1 MFTIICAFN
10 FGLDFTLLQ
19 AARTIEESFRLQQD
33 LLEGQEKAIAINQEL
48 VANSSYLTQAIKVGR
63 DSVRHMLTTEQK
75 NLIFEVFDRVSRLQN
90 LVLSEVNWLYTVV
103 YYGACLVVIYVVTAT
118 KQTAD
123 ARLWLFV
130 LVSLNLGLERAVCRW
145 SLPSDG
151 LKVCFLLYQR

>member
-1 MFTIICAFN
+1 
-10 FGLDFTLLQ
+10 
-19 AARTIEESFRLQQD
+19 
-33 LLEGQEKAIAINQEL
+33 
-48 VANSSYLTQAIKVGR
+48 
-63 DSVRHMLTTEQK
+63 
-75 NLIFEVFDRVSRLQN
+75 VFDRVSRLQN